1 MCVCLQT
8 GTMCAT
14 CKSLLPFRGL
24 PLTPLTI
31 PVLLYEAPLTSNTLL
46 VSGVQH
52 GADKCAQPVPV
63 QDYYSAIRY
72 GPQAVLLI
80 PQTILFYFNLFS
92 GDIHFAAG
100 SLYS

>member
-1 MCVCLQT
+1 
-8 GTMCAT
+8 MCAT

-72 GPQAVLLI
+72 GPRLCFSS
-80 PQTILFYFNLFS
+80 PRLFYFILIFFS